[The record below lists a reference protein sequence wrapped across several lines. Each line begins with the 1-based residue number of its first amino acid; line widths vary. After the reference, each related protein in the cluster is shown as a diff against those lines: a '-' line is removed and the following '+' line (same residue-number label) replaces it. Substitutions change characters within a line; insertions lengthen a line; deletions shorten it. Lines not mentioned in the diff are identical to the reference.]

1 MRETLDHVDDKLF
14 DRTWKLITEIGVQE
28 RHFNG
33 LQSTY
38 RNMAS
43 GWLLATFGGM
53 GFSLTQKIGVDYEL
67 LLAAMAVAGSAGIV
81 LLWILDLMVYQRLL
95 DACFAEG
102 VVLEKEC
109 PWLPPL
115 RNNMIASQGGR
126 PAFLSRAVGFYL
138 APVVLLVVVAS
149 GAISLWLHHHGSS
162 MAAVLVALGG
172 LALAVAVGS
181 IMYRKTHARDIVVAI
196 QNQDRSSAAA

>member
-1 MRETLDHVDDKLF
+1 MRGAAMRETLDRVDDKLF

-53 GFSLTQKIGVDYEL
+53 GFALTQKITVDYEL

-81 LLWILDLMVYQRLL
+81 LLWTLDLMVYQRLL

-102 VVLEKEC
+102 VV
-109 PWLPPL
+109 
-115 RNNMIASQGGR
+115 
-126 PAFLSRAVGFYL
+126 
-138 APVVLLVVVAS
+138 
-149 GAISLWLHHHGSS
+149 
-162 MAAVLVALGG
+162 
-172 LALAVAVGS
+172 
-181 IMYRKTHARDIVVAI
+181 
-196 QNQDRSSAAA
+196 